1 MGRVL
6 VGEHFSSGLTLHAR
20 MVGKL
25 DRCQSTDTGDFA
37 FGSILVA
44 LFMERVLM
52 LHPRILLGAP
62 GA

>member
-6 VGEHFSSGLTLHAR
+6 VGEHFASGLTLHAR

-44 LFMERVLM
+44 LFLERVSYV
-52 LHPRILLGAP
+52 AP
-62 GA
+62 